1 MANVIASTAN
11 EGQGGTYGIVNVVM
25 AEPVTGS
32 FPAAGAFRRYASGDT
47 IPSGFAQGDWPA
59 GSFGFSAIVMDS
71 VSFNDSAPSENDLY
85 VEDADTIYATLRSD
99 EGSKGFTLDTYDLSR
114 EAYMKLYG
122 ATQEAT
128 GTPTTSGGDN
138 VYSEAWVVEPAK
150 IPDLVKSVQI
160 ITRKFGDFPS
170 KTFQWA
176 KMKITVTKAGTIG
189 KSGFP
194 NLHLEFKQLANFDAQ
209 GVAQSGHRWKLTN
222 QADYAA
228 AGGTGWDVG
237 E

>member
-1 MANVIASTAN
+1 MAFNLTN
-11 EGQGGTYGIVNVVM
+11 KGQGGTYGIVNVVM
-25 AEPVTGS
+25 AEPET
-32 FPAAGAFRRYASGDT
+32 GAFPTDEMFKRIESGD
-47 IPSGFAQGDWPA
+47 SDAGDNNVNVGKWRT

-99 EGSKGFTLDTYDLSR
+99 EGSKGFTLDTYDLSK
-114 EAYMKLYG
+114 EAYMALYG
-122 ATQEAT
+122 AYEE
-128 GTPTTSGGDN
+128 GIGSPGSNDE
-138 VYSEAWVVEPAK
+138 YDEAWVVEPAK
-150 IPDLVKSVQI
+150 IPDLVKAVQI
-160 ITRKFGDFPS
+160 MTRKFGDFPS

-176 KMKITVTKAGTIG
+176 KMKVTVTKAGTIG

-194 NLHLEFKQLANFDAQ
+194 NLHLEFKQLANFSST
-209 GVAQSGHRWKLTN
+209 GVAQAGHRWKLTN